1 MKLTGNPNNWPDD
14 WKYLYQE
21 RAAIKFDS
29 GISTAESEAE
39 QEVREMG
46 NKGENYGGINSSRD

>member
-1 MKLTGNPNNWPDD
+1 MPAPKLTGNPNNWPDD

-39 QEVREMG
+39 QEVREMANQRG
-46 NKGENYGGINSSRD
+46 SHDA

>member
-1 MKLTGNPNNWPDD
+1 MAAAQVKLTGNPNNWPDD

-21 RAAIKFDS
+21 RAAIKLDS

-39 QEVREMG
+39 QEVREMANG
-46 NKGENYGGINSSRD
+46 KQEQLF